1 MKYKALRHLIDLFE
15 EFEQES
21 GKEDIAS
28 FAAWLFTNQ
37 QHHSPERYENGEY
50 GYSWSMESEIAY
62 GVGALNTHAKHY
74 IKTALKDSP
83 LVGLHDFTFLA
94 TLVEEKSL
102 RKTEIIEK
110 NMMDL
115 SPGMEVVRRLLRN
128 GLIEDFQ
135 DPEDGRSKRIR
146 LTEAGEEVFK
156 AVLKNMHQVSRIVS
170 GNLTQEEKATLIP
183 LLQKL
188 LNFHRPIWEND
199 YGAPLEMII
208 KRHAP

>member
-1 MKYKALRHLIDLFE
+1 MKYQALRQLIDLFE

-21 GKEDIAS
+21 GKDDVAS
-28 FAAWLFTNQ
+28 FSAWLFMHQ
-37 QHHSPERYENGEY
+37 QTHPPKHPRSEKRGS
-50 GYSWSMESEIAY
+50 SWSMESEIAY
-62 GVGALNTHAKHY
+62 GVGTLNTHARHY
-74 IKTALKDSP
+74 IKTALKNSP

-102 RKTEIIEK
+102 RKTEIIDR

-146 LTEAGEEVFK
+146 LTEEGQEVFA
-156 AVLKNMHQVSRIVS
+156 AVLKDMRQVSQIVS
-170 GNLTQEEKATLIP
+170 GNLSLEEKATLIP

-188 LNFHRPIWEND
+188 LNFHLPIWEKD
-199 YGAPLEMII
+199 HGAPLEKIL
-208 KRHAP
+208 KKYVP